1 MAFINSIEVA
11 ILARVALAFVLGIMI
26 GLQRERKKILEHG
39 YGIAGLRTH
48 ALVAVGS
55 ALVAAVNVLMFSSD
69 PLRLAASILTGIGF
83 LGAGTI
89 IAFNGRIRGLVNA
102 ASIWVAASIGIAC
115 GIGVYFGAIMVAVI
129 VLIILELERFEKIE

>member
-1 MAFINSIEVA
+1 MVFISNLDTTIIV
-11 ILARVALAFVLGIMI
+11 RVVLAFVLGLMI

-48 ALVAVGS
+48 SLVAVGS
-55 ALVAAVNVLMFSSD
+55 ALVAAINVLMFSSD

-115 GIGVYFGAIMVAVI
+115 GLGVYFGAIVI
-129 VLIILELERFEKIE
+129 AIMVLIILELERFEKIE

>member
-1 MAFINSIEVA
+1 MAFVNGLEGA
-11 ILARVALAFVLGIMI
+11 IVARVALAFVLGLMI
-26 GLQRERKKILEHG
+26 GLQRERKKVQEQG

-48 ALVAVGS
+48 SLVAVGS
-55 ALVAAVNVLMFSSD
+55 ALVAAINVLMFSSD

-102 ASIWVAASIGIAC
+102 ASIWVAAALGIAC
-115 GIGVYFGAIMVAVI
+115 GLGVYFGAIVVAVI
-129 VLIILELERFEKIE
+129 VIIILELERFEKID